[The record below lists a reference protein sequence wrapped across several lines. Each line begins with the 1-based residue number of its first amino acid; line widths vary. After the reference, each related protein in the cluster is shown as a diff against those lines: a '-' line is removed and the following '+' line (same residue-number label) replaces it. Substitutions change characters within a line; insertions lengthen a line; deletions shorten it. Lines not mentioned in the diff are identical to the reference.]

1 MFFRN
6 FGKTVAAICI
16 LVVTVLGVTFFTV
29 VILSLADKF
38 TIDRILSVIGALG
51 AFGWFIGVIIQLL
64 RYLFRSGQDR

>member
-16 LVVTVLGVTFFTV
+16 SVVTVLGVTFFTV

-51 AFGWFIGVIIQLL
+51 AFGWFVGVIIQLL
-64 RYLFRSGQDR
+64 RYFFRSGQNH